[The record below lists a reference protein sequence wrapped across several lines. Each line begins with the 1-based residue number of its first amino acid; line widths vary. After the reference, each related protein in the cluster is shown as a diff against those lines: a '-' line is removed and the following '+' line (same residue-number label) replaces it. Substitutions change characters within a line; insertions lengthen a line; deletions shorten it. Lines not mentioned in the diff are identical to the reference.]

1 MFLSPEEFAAAIL
14 IAGLVQVTQVG
25 KVWCRKEAL
34 NEFVAEVPD
43 FNSVE
48 LRRNCVEITRSYV
61 STKSF
66 IRRNISDIPI
76 NAKMDIIRI
85 GMLSEGETVIASLQ
99 YRDCVR
105 PPSRFLLRSAQRD
118 LKEALH
124 PHVQELIQSNDSNLL
139 SVMEWVDMEQLRER
153 VPVAA
158 ANVPVVDLE
167 EGNEKLPATSDAP
180 NISTPNTAAPAIDTE
195 QVTDPDA
202 TTGRKSTT
210 EAEKLAQ
217 LYPSLYHHNLIGM
230 IDRSGDE
237 AMVIRNE
244 AMMSGIL
251 TDILRFKINNNE
263 PIGMSSW
270 STSGVVHDFISVPES
285 ISEDDFNRNAK
296 RTGWLDEVLDKCGSD
311 DHSAVR
317 NLLLWLIERHEES
330 TRATLVEKGVIPKVL
345 TAYKVAATME
355 SVGIGTLQWRTL
367 VKCLKT
373 FLGLSAICVS
383 EEVWMLIGHK
393 HGKVST
399 GRYDWQKVEGHRA
412 IPIDWWTLDPESEL
426 ILRLNDG
433 ANGEKNDSFNP
444 RDIESIFAIYSG
456 DHGKGKHTDFYQ
468 R

>member
-1 MFLSPEEFAAAIL
+1 MSLSTLMFLSPEEYAAAIL

-48 LRRNCVEITRSYV
+48 LRRNCVEITKSYV

-66 IRRNISDIPI
+66 IRRNISDKPI

-99 YRDCVR
+99 YRDCVC

-167 EGNEKLPATSDAP
+167 EGNEKLPAMSDAP

-217 LYPSLYHHNLIGM
+217 LYPSLYHHNPTRTHYHDPQHPG
-230 IDRSGDE
+230 
-237 AMVIRNE
+237 RN
-244 AMMSGIL
+244 
-251 TDILRFKINNNE
+251 K
-263 PIGMSSW
+263 
-270 STSGVVHDFISVPES
+270 
-285 ISEDDFNRNAK
+285 
-296 RTGWLDEVLDKCGSD
+296 
-311 DHSAVR
+311 
-317 NLLLWLIERHEES
+317 
-330 TRATLVEKGVIPKVL
+330 
-345 TAYKVAATME
+345 
-355 SVGIGTLQWRTL
+355 
-367 VKCLKT
+367 
-373 FLGLSAICVS
+373 
-383 EEVWMLIGHK
+383 
-393 HGKVST
+393 
-399 GRYDWQKVEGHRA
+399 
-412 IPIDWWTLDPESEL
+412 
-426 ILRLNDG
+426 
-433 ANGEKNDSFNP
+433 
-444 RDIESIFAIYSG
+444 
-456 DHGKGKHTDFYQ
+456 
-468 R
+468 